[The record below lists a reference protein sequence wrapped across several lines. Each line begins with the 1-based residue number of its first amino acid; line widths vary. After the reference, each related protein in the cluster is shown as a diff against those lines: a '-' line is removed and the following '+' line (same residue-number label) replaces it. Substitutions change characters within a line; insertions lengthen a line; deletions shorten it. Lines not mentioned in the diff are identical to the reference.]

1 MIVKI
6 LLSFLILV
14 IWYLGLV
21 FLYPDVSSRIED
33 KLGVSW
39 FTETLIRWKNI
50 FDYITTDG
58 VEQNLERFMKTRDA
72 LREWI
77 DTTKEK
83 IDTVRE
89 QGQKIEAGY
98 NELQENIDTLKWV
111 YDDTSEAIK
120 QVSWSIDTIKK
131 ITTSSTGSLT
141 E

>member
-1 MIVKI
+1 MIIKI

-120 QVSWSIDTIKK
+120 QVSWSIETIKK